1 MPGDEPAWR
10 AMAAQSVFL
19 GFLGLAGLAGRPPD
33 SAFPGRQGLPASP
46 VSSEIL
52 GFPARPAVV
61 VVATSDPPATGPVP
75 VSETPGSGTSVAAVS
90 GSGRRESSDRTASPR
105 VLMTSG
111 TPWLISGSMW

>member
-1 MPGDEPAWR
+1 
-10 AMAAQSVFL
+10 MAAQSVFL

-33 SAFPGRQGLPASP
+33 SAFPGRPGLPASP
-46 VSSEIL
+46 VSSEVP

-75 VSETPGSGTSVAAVS
+75 ASETPGSGASVAAVS